1 MGVVAGRVLA
11 GVAGAALSAGGSGVV
26 GVGVVGVVG
35 LVRAGMVSPASGAA
49 LLAEQPE
56 AGGAVFGVSRLELKY
71 AGDAGEA
78 EGAPSLREVLY
89 DEVELAQSG
98 GVFDAPGADG
108 AVRRLRVFEL
118 VSGMTSGITPAGLD
132 ALLAQLERSVRSRGL
147 AGAIV
152 RPDPSHIA
160 RVDGRWVDRRLISK
174 RLRLEIALP
183 EPEVEVAEPAAPVV
197 DEGSGEAA
205 AAPAAEAGPPLPPLE
220 PREEDGPGFE
230 VTGVRLGYVREHPQ
244 HPPISELEDTVVM
257 LTLTPEGYIA
267 ARAYAPVEAVR
278 VSEIGSE
285 GAVVLHAS
293 AIASVAE
300 ALVRELGEAGLIG
313 VYTEPSRR
321 AIERD
326 PTGFR
331 DLRDGQTG
339 VLPIDI
345 YTSIV
350 TRVGSS
356 ATGDRIGLDE
366 RIDNRKHRRIR
377 ERSPLVPY
385 RPVQV
390 EETGGPADAGEAVDA
405 GVPVELPEDRA
416 GPERPERLLDALRS
430 EVSGERRVAED
441 RAEDAARAESERRDL
456 LREDVLNDY
465 ARRLSRHPGR
475 RVDVAIAPGLESFEA
490 EVQYIVREDKPWS
503 IFTQLSNTGAES
515 TGEFRQRIGFVH
527 NQLTGADDILAVD
540 YTTSEYSGAHALI
553 ASYERPLLG
562 STRAKWRVSG
572 GWNEFTA
579 ADVGSAN
586 EQFEGQSWFWN
597 AELSYTALQRDE
609 LFVDVFAGMRYQW
622 IQVTNFALG
631 GASVGEEAIF
641 LPRVGA
647 RAERAGEWSN
657 LFAQASLE
665 WTENHVTNA
674 QPAGLQDLGRL
685 NPVGEWM
692 VFNFDMNASVYLEPL
707 LFGRDW
713 YDPST
718 PKTSTLAHELVFRF
732 SGQYAFNDRLI
743 PNAEGVIGGLFTVRG
758 YPESRAAGDTVFNG
772 SLEYRFH
779 LPRALAIDAEPPTV
793 FGRPFRVA
801 PQQVYGSPDW
811 DLILKAFVDFGRS
824 YISQPLAFEQG
835 ESLLSTG
842 VGIEV
847 QLLRNM
853 SFRADWG
860 IVLDELSGLGDDPVR
875 VGDSRVHLLFT
886 LVY

>member
-1 MGVVAGRVLA
+1 MGVVTGRVLA
-11 GVAGAALSAGGSGVV
+11 GVAGAALSVGGA
-26 GVGVVGVVG
+26 G
-35 LVRAGMVSPASGAA
+35 LVSVGMVSVGMVSPASGAA
-49 LLAEQPE
+49 LLSEQPE
-56 AGGAVFGVSRLELKY
+56 DGGAVFGVSRLELKY
-71 AGDAGEA
+71 ADGAGEA

-98 GVFDAPGADG
+98 GVFDAPAADG

-118 VSGMTSGITPAGLD
+118 VSGASAGITPAGLD

-147 AGAIV
+147 GGAIV

-160 RVDGRWVDRRLISK
+160 WVDGRWVDRRVISK
-174 RLRLEIALP
+174 RLRLEIVLPVPEPAP
-183 EPEVEVAEPAAPVV
+183 EPESEPESGPESGPGAVPVSPAPGAAP
-197 DEGSGEAA
+197 GG
-205 AAPAAEAGPPLPPLE
+205 EAGPPLPPLE
-220 PREEDGPGFE
+220 PLAEDGPGFE
-230 VTGVRLGYVREHPQ
+230 VTAVRLGYVREHPQ
-244 HPPISELEDTVVM
+244 HPPISELSDAVVM
-257 LTLTPEGYIA
+257 LTRTPEGYIA
-267 ARAYAPVEAVR
+267 PRAYAPVEAVR
-278 VSEIGSE
+278 ISEIGAE

-293 AIASVAE
+293 AIASIAE
-300 ALVRELGEAGLIG
+300 SLVRELGEAGLIG

-331 DLRDGQTG
+331 DLRDGRTG

-356 ATGDRIGLDE
+356 ATGDRIALDE
-366 RIDNRKHRRIR
+366 RIDHPDHRRIR
-377 ERSPLVPY
+377 ERSPLLPY
-385 RPVQV
+385 AP
-390 EETGGPADAGEAVDA
+390 GPAEEAGEGAALDG

-416 GPERPERLLDALRS
+416 GPERPERLLDALRA
-430 EVSGERRVAED
+430 EVSGERRLAED
-441 RAEDAARAESERRDL
+441 RGEETARGEAERRDL

-503 IFTQLSNTGAES
+503 VFAQLSNTGAES

-527 NQLTGADDILAVD
+527 NQFTGADDILTVD
-540 YTTSEYSGAHALI
+540 YTTSEFSGANAVV
-553 ASYERPLLG
+553 ASYERPLFG
-562 STRAKWRVSG
+562 STRAKWRLSG
-572 GWNEFTA
+572 GWNEFNA

-586 EQFEGQSWFWN
+586 ERFEGQSWFWN
-597 AELSYTALQRDE
+597 AELSYTAVQRDE

-631 GASVGEEAIF
+631 GESVGEEAIF

-665 WTENHVTNA
+665 WTENHLTGA
-674 QPAGLQDLGRL
+674 QPDGLQDLGRL
-685 NPVGEWM
+685 NPVGEWV
-692 VFNFDMNASVYLEPL
+692 VFNFDLNASVYLEPL

-718 PKTSTLAHELVFRF
+718 PGSSTLAHEFVFRF
-732 SGQYAFNDRLI
+732 SGQHAFNDRLI

-779 LPRALAIDAEPPTV
+779 LPRALEIDSEPPTV

-811 DLILKAFVDFGRS
+811 DLILKAFLDFGRS

-835 ESLLSTG
+835 ESLVSTG

-847 QLLRNM
+847 QILRNV

-860 IVLDELSGLGDDPVR
+860 IVLDELSGIGDDPVR

>member
-1 MGVVAGRVLA
+1 MRVFAGRVLA
-11 GVAGAALSAGGSGVV
+11 GVAGAALSVGGVGGVV
-26 GVGVVGVVG
+26 AVGGVGSVASAGVV
-35 LVRAGMVSPASGAA
+35 A
-49 LLAEQPE
+49 QPE
-56 AGGAVFGVSRLELKY
+56 SGGAVFPVSRLELKY
-71 AGDAGEA
+71 AGGAGEA

-98 GVFDAPGADG
+98 GVFDAPGVDG

-118 VSGMTSGITPAGLD
+118 VSGDAAGITPAGLE
-132 ALLAQLERSVRSRGL
+132 ALIAQLERSVRSRGL
-147 AGAIV
+147 ADAVV

-160 RVDGRWVDRRLISK
+160 FVDGRWVDRRVLSK

-183 EPEVEVAEPAAPVV
+183 EPEVAEPAAAVGG
-197 DEGSGEAA
+197 EGIVERE
-205 AAPAAEAGPPLPPLE
+205 PDAGPPLPPLE
-220 PREEDGPGFE
+220 PGPEDGPGFE
-230 VTGVRLGYVREHPQ
+230 VTGVELGYVREHPQ
-244 HPPISELEDTVVM
+244 HPPLGELSDAVVM
-257 LTLTPEGYIA
+257 LTRTPEGYIA
-267 ARAYAPVEAVR
+267 PRAYTPVEAVR
-278 VSEIGSE
+278 VSEIGSD
-285 GAVVLHAS
+285 GPVTLHAS
-293 AIASVAE
+293 AIAAIAE
-300 ALVRELGEAGLIG
+300 TLVRELGDDGLIG
-313 VYTEPSRR
+313 VYTEPSRQ

-356 ATGDRIGLDE
+356 ATGDRIALDE
-366 RIDNRKHRRIR
+366 RIDNPKHRRIR
-377 ERSPLVPY
+377 ERSPLKPY
-385 RPVQV
+385 VAPEVGA
-390 EETGGPADAGEAVDA
+390 EEDAGAVAVDDA
-405 GVPVELPEDRA
+405 APVDLPEDRA
-416 GPERPERLLDALRS
+416 GPERSDRLLDALKA
-430 EVSGERRVAED
+430 EISGERRVAEE
-441 RAEDAARAESERRDL
+441 RAEEAAKAEAERRDL

-503 IFTQLSNTGAES
+503 IFTQLSNTGTES
-515 TGEFRQRIGFVH
+515 TGEFRQRFGFVH
-527 NQLTGADDILAVD
+527 NQFTGADDILTVD
-540 YTTSEYSGAHALI
+540 YTTSEFSDANAVV
-553 ASYERPLLG
+553 ASYERPLFG
-562 STRAKWRVSG
+562 STRLKGRISG
-572 GWNEFTA
+572 GWNEFNA
-579 ADVGSAN
+579 SDVGSAN
-586 EQFEGQSWFWN
+586 ERFEGQSWFWN
-597 AELSYTALQRDE
+597 AELSYTAYQHDE
-609 LFVDVFAGMRYQW
+609 LFIDVFAGMRYQW

-631 GASVGEEAIF
+631 GESVGEEAIF

-657 LFAQASLE
+657 FFAQASLE
-665 WTENHVTNA
+665 WTENHLTNA

-685 NPVGEWM
+685 NPEGEWL
-692 VFNFDMNASVYLEPL
+692 VANFDMSASVYLEPI
-707 LFGRDW
+707 LFGRGW

-718 PKTSTLAHELVFRF
+718 PRTSTLAHELAFRF
-732 SGQYAFNDRLI
+732 SGQHGFNQRLI

-758 YPESRAAGDTVFNG
+758 YPESRVAGDTVFNG
-772 SLEYRFH
+772 SIEYRFH
-779 LPRALAIDAEPPTV
+779 LPRALEIDAEPPTV

-835 ESLLSTG
+835 DSLVSTG

-847 QLLRNM
+847 QFLRNM

-860 IVLDELSGLGDDPVR
+860 IVLDELSGLGDDSVQE
-875 VGDSRVHLLFT
+875 GDSRVHLLFT